1 MELRFTNLVDS
12 VPSDAVSVLSK
23 ERRERFMTMCM
34 SQGENFNPDT
44 IYGTFNHL
52 MRVIQEEYI
61 R

>member
-1 MELRFTNLVDS
+1 
-12 VPSDAVSVLSK
+12 VSVLSK

-34 SQGENFNPDT
+34 SQGDNFNPDT